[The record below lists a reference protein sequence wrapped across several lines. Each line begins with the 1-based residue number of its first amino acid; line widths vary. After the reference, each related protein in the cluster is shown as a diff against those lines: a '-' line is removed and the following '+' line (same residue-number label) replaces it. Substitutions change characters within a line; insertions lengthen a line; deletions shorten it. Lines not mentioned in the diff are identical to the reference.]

1 MIYFNAWYRRET
13 DGPALDPHYP
23 DWVVYAM
30 TEDEAQQKVL
40 SCIGRPDPEKGF
52 RVFLEPI
59 PDEDA
64 GTIAF
69 ATARQAG
76 QALS

>member
-1 MIYFNAWYRRET
+1 MIYFRAWYRKET
-13 DGPALDPHYP
+13 EGAALDPHYP

-30 TEDEAQQKVL
+30 DEAEANSKVME
-40 SCIGRPDPEKGF
+40 CIERAEPERGC
-52 RVFLEPI
+52 RVFLQEI
-59 PDEDA
+59 EGEDA

-76 QALS
+76 QALM